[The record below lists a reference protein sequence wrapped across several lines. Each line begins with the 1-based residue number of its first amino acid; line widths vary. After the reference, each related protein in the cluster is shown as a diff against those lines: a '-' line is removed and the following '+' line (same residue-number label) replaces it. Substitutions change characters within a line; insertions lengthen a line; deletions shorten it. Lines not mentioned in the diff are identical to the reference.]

1 MTEHESKKK
10 AREQLI
16 ADATSLGPDEA
27 DDLSQ
32 LADLVGDPLT
42 WVEPRAGLEDA
53 VVQAVETADPAPS
66 KPAHTDAVVTALDRR
81 RPSATRRWQV
91 LVSVA
96 AVVVAAVLIGG
107 ALIAYR
113 GNGRQSEFTAQLA
126 ATSLV
131 PGASATADI
140 ERNAGGFRIALD
152 AQGLPVR
159 ASGEF
164 YEAWLKNDAGTLVP
178 IGTFS
183 SSDTDM
189 TLWSGVSPAQF
200 PILSVTIESPDNDQ
214 SSSGRVVLTGRVN
227 PG

>member
-1 MTEHESKKK
+1 MTEDKSNN

-16 ADATSLGPDEA
+16 VDATSLGPDEA

-32 LADLVGDPLT
+32 LADLIGDPLT

-53 VVQAVETADPAPS
+53 VVEAIGTADPAPS
-66 KPAHTDAVVTALDRR
+66 EPVHTGAVVTPLGRR
-81 RPSATRRWQV
+81 RPAATRRWQV
-91 LVSVA
+91 VSVA
-96 AVVVAAVLIGG
+96 AVLLVAVLIGG

-113 GNGRQSEFTAQLA
+113 GNSRQPEFTAALA
-126 ATSLV
+126 ATNLV
-131 PGASATADI
+131 PGATASADI

-164 YEAWLKNDAGTLVP
+164 YQAWLKNDAGTLVP
-178 IGTFS
+178 IGSFS
-183 SSDTDM
+183 SSDTRL
-189 TLWSGVSPAQF
+189 TLWSGVSPEQF
-200 PILSVTIESPDNDQ
+200 PILSVTIESPDNNQ
-214 SSSGRVVLTGRVN
+214 SSSGRVVLTGRVT